1 MMNNLRVLAKHLCA
15 IYIIIGVAVAS
26 VFSSCG
32 GRAVGGIPAGDTL
45 KMMYAEHITIVRHD
59 GFRIVE
65 LHNPWKPNAVLH
77 RYALV
82 DRKDSARVMNSGVD
96 FSGMTVVYTP
106 VTNSVVFT
114 SPHCWLLCALGA
126 SNTISGVCDFS
137 YINIPWIQKSVKSG
151 AVADCGNS
159 MSPTVERIISLK
171 PQAIFVSPFE
181 GASYGQI
188 DHIGVPVIECADYME
203 TSALGRAE
211 WMRFYGM
218 LVGKEQEADSM
229 FAKVVKGYREGTA
242 LARRSHVR
250 PKVLTERVV
259 SGVWYCPG
267 GNSSMGR
274 LIGDAGGQY
283 VFADDAHS
291 GSLTLSPERV
301 VSDASDAGCWLFVYG
316 GKSAPNGA
324 QLIAEFPGYKLLK
337 AFREGGVYG
346 CGSDTGVPYFEEVSF
361 RPDYLLMDFV
371 RIFHPDLRLNGTTR
385 YYKHVKLQ

>member
-1 MMNNLRVLAKHLCA
+1 MMNSLRLLKKRLCA
-15 IYIIIGVAVAS
+15 IYIIGVAVLS
-26 VFSSCG
+26 FLSSCG
-32 GRAVGGIPAGDTL
+32 GKTAGSVSDGDTL
-45 KMMYAEHITIVRHD
+45 KMAYAEHITIVRHD

-82 DRKDSARVMNSGVD
+82 DRKDSARVVNSGAD
-96 FSGMTVVYTP
+96 LSGMTVVYTP
-106 VTNSVVFT
+106 VTSCVVFT
-114 SPHCWLLCALGA
+114 SPHCWLLGALGA
-126 SNTISGVCDFS
+126 SRAVSGVCDLS
-137 YINIPWIQKSVKSG
+137 YINIPWIQQSAKSG
-151 AVADCGNS
+151 VVADCGNS

-171 PQAIFVSPFE
+171 PQAIFVSPYE

-229 FAKVVKGYREGTA
+229 FAEVVKGYKEAMT
-242 LARRSHVR
+242 LARHSHVR

-283 VFADDAHS
+283 VFADDTHS
-291 GSLTLSPERV
+291 GSLTLSPEKV
-301 VSDASDAGCWLFVYG
+301 VSDAADVDCWMFVYN
-316 GKSAPNGA
+316 GKSAPKGS
-324 QLIAEFPGYKLLK
+324 QLMSEYPGYKLLK

-361 RPDYLLMDFV
+361 RPDFLLMDFV
-371 RIFHPDLRLNGTTR
+371 RIFHPDLRLNGSTR
-385 YYKHVKLQ
+385 YYKHLNLQ